1 MGCRVRVD
9 GAGRSGKCS
18 FQFEVAGY
26 GKTIAYPPNQMFF
39 IGQTSKDRRQGIV
52 IVTCRRTTIGAGG
65 RFLPFGDERR
75 QMRSKIIRSG
85 SDAFVCPLSIGGMKK
100 VLQLFAERGC
110 HPVQSVGL
118 IHHPADERKRF
129 VIEGVLLVN
138 GLFIEPSHFVDHIAE
153 IEDIKQHLFIVTFFK
168 NIDLRL
174 QLAGRRFLLHIADD
188 VSVDLQSLRVEG

>member
-1 MGCRVRVD
+1 MLFRSVWVCLRAVATSSACATATPRRRP
-9 GAGRSGKCS
+9 GRATGL
-18 FQFEVAGY
+18 
-26 GKTIAYPPNQMFF
+26 PNRRRSAP
-39 IGQTSKDRRQGIV
+39 GTANASTTPSK
-52 IVTCRRTTIGAGG
+52 RT
-65 RFLPFGDERR
+65 P
-75 QMRSKIIRSG
+75 
-85 SDAFVCPLSIGGMKK
+85 
-100 VLQLFAERGC
+100 
-110 HPVQSVGL
+110 PVQAVGL